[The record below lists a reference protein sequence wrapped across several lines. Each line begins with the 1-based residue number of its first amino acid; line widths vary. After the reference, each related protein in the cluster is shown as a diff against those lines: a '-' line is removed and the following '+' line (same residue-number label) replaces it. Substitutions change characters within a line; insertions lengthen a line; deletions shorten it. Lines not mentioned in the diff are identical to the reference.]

1 MHEAHDAKRGWSD
14 CRAHFWIFPAV
25 IGVLSAGAASGQGY
39 PSKPVRFLTTGVG
52 ASTDLAART
61 VAQGLTDSVGWSVVV
76 DNRGSTIVASEIASR
91 APPDG
96 YSILVMTDGLW
107 RGPLFQKMPFDPI
120 RDFAPITLVSRS
132 PNILVVHPSLP
143 VKSVKEL
150 IALAKARPGE
160 LNYGAGAIGA
170 STHLASELFK
180 LMAGVNIVHVPYKS
194 SGPAAVALLSGQLQV
209 MFGTTGAVMTHI
221 KSGRLRAL
229 AISTAQPS
237 ILAPALPTI
246 AAAGNLPGYESAAT
260 AGMFAP
266 AGTPQAIIGRL
277 HEEVSRVLL
286 RPEVKE
292 RFFNQS
298 VEIVGGT
305 PQETA
310 AFVKSEIAITAR
322 IIKDAGIRVDR

>member
-1 MHEAHDAKRGWSD
+1 MYEARDGKERCSGRCGHL
-14 CRAHFWIFPAV
+14 WIFPVVA
-25 IGVLSAGAASGQGY
+25 GLLSAGAASGQGY
-39 PSKPVRFLTTGVG
+39 PSKPLRFLTTGIG

-61 VAQGLTDSVGWSVVV
+61 VAQGLTDSVGWNVVV
-76 DNRGSTIVASEIASR
+76 DNRGSTIVASEIASK

-96 YSILVMTDGLW
+96 YTILVMTDGLW
-107 RGPLFQKMPFDPI
+107 RGPLFQKMAFDPI

-150 IALAKARPGE
+150 IALARARPGE

-194 SGPAAVALLSGQLQV
+194 SGPAVIALLSGQLQV

-221 KSGRLRAL
+221 KSARLRAL
-229 AISTAQPS
+229 AVSTAQPS
-237 ILAPALPTI
+237 ALAPGLPTI

-260 AGMFAP
+260 AGVFVP
-266 AGTPQAIIGRL
+266 AGTSQAIVKRL
-277 HEEVSRVLL
+277 HEEISRVLA

-292 RFFNQS
+292 RFFNQG
-298 VEIVGGT
+298 VEIVGGS

-310 AFVKSEIAITAR
+310 AFVKSEIVITAR
-322 IIKDAGIRVDR
+322 IIKEAGIRVER